1 VYWEQALGGS
11 IEVAIAIAGFSGII
25 AVFGRRREGVWR
37 AADQLRLRIL
47 LTASAVSLF
56 FSFLPFV
63 ALDSGL
69 SEALFWRLG
78 SGAQAV
84 WLISI
89 ALYRLKQASL
99 SGVAQAM
106 HAKMFIPLMILVLI
120 AQITNATF
128 YGVSWLY
135 VVGVIFQLL
144 VAFSSFTGL
153 LFDLWQDDEEAT

>member
-11 IEVAIAIAGFSGII
+11 IEVAIAIAGFSGIV
-25 AVFGRRREGVWR
+25 AVFGQRRERVWR
-37 AADQLRLRIL
+37 AADQLRLRVL

-56 FSFLPFV
+56 FSILPFV

-69 SEALFWRLG
+69 SEALFWHFG

-89 ALYRLKQASL
+89 ALYRIRQASL
-99 SGVAQAM
+99 LGVAQIIQTKAS
-106 HAKMFIPLMILVLI
+106 IPLMILVCL
-120 AQITNATF
+120 AQIANAAF

-135 VVGVIFQLL
+135 VVGVIFQLF

-153 LFDLWQDDEEAT
+153 LLDLWEDDEEAT